1 MIPPKHWNVLIHFI
15 IWSLYFHSSF
25 VSKYFLSTAE
35 MRIVVK
41 PAHVVMKYLLFLY
54 FKSESKSVN
63 VWRKEML
70 QSVYPLYTFPDN
82 IYFVYV
88 PGKNT
93 FEPKINY
100 LLKVFLRLTEKF
112 LRIFLRSLIT
122 CVNAACIH
130 LNKMYTPLFAQFI
143 GMPLLKHSSFLHHT
157 FFRIFNIN

>member
-1 MIPPKHWNVLIHFI
+1 
-15 IWSLYFHSSF
+15 
-25 VSKYFLSTAE
+25 
-35 MRIVVK
+35 
-41 PAHVVMKYLLFLY
+41 MKYLLFLY

-122 CVNAACIH
+122 CVNASCIH

-143 GMPLLKHSSFLHHT
+143 GMPLLKQPFFLHHN
-157 FFRIFNIN
+157 FCRIELNKVSVHHQKGANSLNYLSCRHNANTHVKGLFLQDIVIFYLL

>member
-1 MIPPKHWNVLIHFI
+1 
-15 IWSLYFHSSF
+15 
-25 VSKYFLSTAE
+25 
-35 MRIVVK
+35 
-41 PAHVVMKYLLFLY
+41 
-54 FKSESKSVN
+54 
-63 VWRKEML
+63 ML

-112 LRIFLRSLIT
+112 LSIFLRSLIT

-157 FFRIFNIN
+157 FFRIFNIINSSFQVSVYHQKGANSLNYLSCRHNANTHVKGLFLQEIVIFYLLFDLLFKSTNE

>member
-1 MIPPKHWNVLIHFI
+1 MRRGKRVEKQIFD
-15 IWSLYFHSSF
+15 
-25 VSKYFLSTAE
+25 TAE
-35 MRIVVK
+35 LQIVVLYCYIYQHN
-41 PAHVVMKYLLFLY
+41 AMLLWNIYFFLY
-54 FKSESKSVN
+54 FKTENKSVN

-100 LLKVFLRLTEKF
+100 LFKVFLRLTEKF

-143 GMPLLKHSSFLHHT
+143 GMPLLKHSSFLHQQNYSKSSFH
-157 FFRIFNIN
+157 

>member
-1 MIPPKHWNVLIHFI
+1 MFYNIFVLLLQHSGMLLWNI
-15 IWSLYFHSSF
+15 YF
-25 VSKYFLSTAE
+25 
-35 MRIVVK
+35 
-41 PAHVVMKYLLFLY
+41 FLY
-54 FKSESKSVN
+54 FKSENKSVN

-100 LLKVFLRLTEKF
+100 LFKVFLRLTEKF

-143 GMPLLKHSSFLHHT
+143 GMPLLKHSSFLHQQNYSKSS
-157 FFRIFNIN
+157 FN

>member
-1 MIPPKHWNVLIHFI
+1 
-15 IWSLYFHSSF
+15 
-25 VSKYFLSTAE
+25 

-130 LNKMYTPLFAQFI
+130 LNKMYTPQSFLFAKF
-143 GMPLLKHSSFLHHT
+143 
-157 FFRIFNIN
+157 

>member
-1 MIPPKHWNVLIHFI
+1 MIEAQERHEKSPKKKTSRTARCGSSGGLLI
-15 IWSLYFHSSF
+15 YF
-25 VSKYFLSTAE
+25 
-35 MRIVVK
+35 
-41 PAHVVMKYLLFLY
+41 FLY
-54 FKSESKSVN
+54 LKTENKSVN

-143 GMPLLKHSSFLHHT
+143 GMPLLKHSSFLHQQNSSKSSFH
-157 FFRIFNIN
+157 

>member
-1 MIPPKHWNVLIHFI
+1 MECTYSIHYLVTIFSFFICLKIIFWALQKWELLLNQRMLLWNI
-15 IWSLYFHSSF
+15 YF
-25 VSKYFLSTAE
+25 FL
-35 MRIVVK
+35 
-41 PAHVVMKYLLFLY
+41 H

-112 LRIFLRSLIT
+112 LRIFLRSVIT

-130 LNKMYTPLFAQFI
+130 LNKMYTPQ
-143 GMPLLKHSSFLHHT
+143 SFFLAK
-157 FFRIFNIN
+157 F

>member
-1 MIPPKHWNVLIHFI
+1 MYLFNIKI
-15 IWSLYFHSSF
+15 IIRGQNFHSSWEEEKE
-25 VSKYFLSTAE
+25 SKNKFSTLQNYKYNAMLLWNIYF
-35 MRIVVK
+35 
-41 PAHVVMKYLLFLY
+41 FLY
-54 FKSESKSVN
+54 FKTENKSVN

-143 GMPLLKHSSFLHHT
+143 GMPLLKHSSFLHQQNSSKSSFH
-157 FFRIFNIN
+157 

>member
-1 MIPPKHWNVLIHFI
+1 MYLFNSLFGHYIFI
-15 IWSLYFHSSF
+15 LHLSQNN
-25 VSKYFLSTAE
+25 FLSTAE

-100 LLKVFLRLTEKF
+100 LLKVFLSLTEKF
-112 LRIFLRSLIT
+112 LRIF
-122 CVNAACIH
+122 
-130 LNKMYTPLFAQFI
+130 PPQFDY
-143 GMPLLKHSSFLHHT
+143 MCQCRLHPSQQNVHSTVFLCCEILET
-157 FFRIFNIN
+157 LV